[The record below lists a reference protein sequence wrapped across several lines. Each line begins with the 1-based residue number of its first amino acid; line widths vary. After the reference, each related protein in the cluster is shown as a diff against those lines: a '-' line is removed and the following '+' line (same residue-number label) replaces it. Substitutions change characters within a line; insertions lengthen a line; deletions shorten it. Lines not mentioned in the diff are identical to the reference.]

1 MNLRALR
8 PMTWLMAASVAILGI
23 GVAAIAGGIAMGDA
37 LWQVIGL
44 LAIVAGGVKVAIVL
58 IWTRFIGLD
67 ADDYTPTPAP

>member
-8 PMTWLMAASVAILGI
+8 PMTWLMAASIAILGI
-23 GVAAIAGGIAMGDA
+23 GVAAIAAGIAMGDA

-44 LAIVAGGVKVAIVL
+44 LGIVAGAVKVAVVL
-58 IWTRFIGLD
+58 IWTRIAGLD